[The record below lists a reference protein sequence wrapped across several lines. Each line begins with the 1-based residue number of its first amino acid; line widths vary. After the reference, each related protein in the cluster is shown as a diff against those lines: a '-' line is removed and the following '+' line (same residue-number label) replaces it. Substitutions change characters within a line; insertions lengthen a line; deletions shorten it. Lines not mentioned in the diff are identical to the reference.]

1 MWVQT
6 SCSKS
11 KSGNIEPRKP
21 CIESFRFSELGEETT
36 TIAVSY
42 TPRRQRDVASCAE
55 YPCSTSVQ
63 FFSFFFLGR
72 VDTKRGLHVT
82 GHLLARM
89 RENRICTRR
98 GIPSR
103 RYGGKRG
110 VKPERLLLV
119 GGP

>member
-1 MWVQT
+1 MQYICVV
-6 SCSKS
+6 
-11 KSGNIEPRKP
+11 
-21 CIESFRFSELGEETT
+21 FLF
-36 TIAVSY
+36 
-42 TPRRQRDVASCAE
+42 
-55 YPCSTSVQ
+55 
-63 FFSFFFLGR
+63 FFFLGR

-119 GGP
+119 DGAVVADLADDEQQRRVEQGEHARRGSVAVE